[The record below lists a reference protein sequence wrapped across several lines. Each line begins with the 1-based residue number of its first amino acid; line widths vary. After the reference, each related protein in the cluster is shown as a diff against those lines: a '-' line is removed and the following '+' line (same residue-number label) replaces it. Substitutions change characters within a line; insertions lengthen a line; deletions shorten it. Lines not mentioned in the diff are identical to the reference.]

1 MDPRTRGGSGNWS
14 CCYSACSA
22 TSMTIQHIQWRQKG
36 SSTWGWY
43 LESLAGPCRL
53 ITAQAFRILGQS
65 PATLCGYQLFLWET
79 ALYLLLSLSRACTLS
94 HGPSYQA
101 PWAVPHALGVTWDSP
116 GYNAGHTQQRSI
128 VKWKWYR
135 CDRAQEG
142 CDGPGKL
149 LGRSGPNGPWFPLQ
163 LYYILSPSLTYG
175 LLGEFLMIKW

>member
-65 PATLCGYQLFLWET
+65 PATLCGYQLFLSET

-142 CDGPGKL
+142 CDGSSKL